1 MTVRSLKSELDAGG
15 HFRLDKAI
23 MKKII
28 LAVLAGAVLITT
40 GCVSTVNDS
49 HSGAIWCGRDQ
60 FEARYPRTVDQVYT
74 AALKVVS
81 NDGALVSEFTPHD
94 STNVVRSLEAR
105 VNNHKVWI
113 RVEAAAPQ
121 VADLIVQ
128 ARTGHGTAD
137 VELAH
142 QLSTEIALELVH
154 LH

>member
-1 MTVRSLKSELDAGG
+1 MIRTRAPSG
-15 HFRLDKAI
+15 
-23 MKKII
+23 
-28 LAVLAGAVLITT
+28 AGAISLRRVI
-40 GCVSTVNDS
+40 
-49 HSGAIWCGRDQ
+49 R
-60 FEARYPRTVDQVYT
+60 
-74 AALKVVS
+74 VS